1 MALKFITINN
11 YSSRLL
17 VALGAFLII
26 DKVFSPAVIAANNQ
40 SHIQENQI
48 TNVSFSLNNA
58 IAAAPRVS
66 PAAINLVKQYEGF
79 RSYAYIDT
87 NGLPVIGYGQ
97 SRIRGRKVRMG
108 QYISRAEADA
118 ELAKELYRI
127 QSLVASK
134 VKVKLNPNQL
144 AALTSLVYN
153 AGFRVVTNS
162 TLSRKL
168 NAGNYAG
175 AANEILRWNKAHQ
188 GGKLV
193 PLAGLIKRRQ
203 AERQLFLTPYK

>member
-11 YSSRLL
+11 YYSRLL

-26 DKVFSPAVIAANNQ
+26 PTAFSSAVIAANNQ

-66 PAAINLVKQYEGF
+66 PVAINLVKQYEGF

-97 SRIRGRKVRMG
+97 SIIRGRKVRMG

-118 ELAKELYRI
+118 ELAKELHRL
-127 QSLVASK
+127 QGFVASK

-144 AALTSLVYN
+144 AALTSLAYN
-153 AGFRVVTNS
+153 AGIRVVTKS
-162 TLSRKL
+162 TLARKL

-193 PLAGLIKRRQ
+193 PLAGLIRRRQ

>member
-66 PAAINLVKQYEGF
+66 PVAINLVKQYEGF

>member
-26 DKVFSPAVIAANNQ
+26 DKVFSPAVIAGNNQ

-66 PAAINLVKQYEGF
+66 PVAINLVKQYEGF

-175 AANEILRWNKAHQ
+175 AANEILRWNKANQ

>member
-1 MALKFITINN
+1 MTLKFITINN
-11 YSSRLL
+11 YYSRLL

-26 DKVFSPAVIAANNQ
+26 PTAFSSAVIAADNQ
-40 SHIQENQI
+40 IHIQENQI
-48 TNVSFSLNNA
+48 KNVSLNNA

-66 PAAINLVKQYEGF
+66 PTAINLVKQYEGF

-97 SRIRGRKVRMG
+97 SIIRGRKVRMG

-118 ELAKELYRI
+118 ELAKELHRL
-127 QSLVASK
+127 QGLVASK

-144 AALTSLVYN
+144 AALTSLAYN
-153 AGFRVVTNS
+153 AGIRVVTKS
-162 TLSRKL
+162 TLARKL

-193 PLAGLIKRRQ
+193 PLAGLIRRRQ

>member
-26 DKVFSPAVIAANNQ
+26 PTAFSSAVIAADNQ
-40 SHIQENQI
+40 IHIQENQI
-48 TNVSFSLNNA
+48 KNVSLNNA

-66 PAAINLVKQYEGF
+66 PTAINLVKQYEGF

-97 SRIRGRKVRMG
+97 SKIRGRKVRMG

-118 ELAKELYRI
+118 ELAKELHRL
-127 QSLVASK
+127 QGLVASK

-144 AALTSLVYN
+144 AALTSLAYN
-153 AGFRVVTNS
+153 AGIRVVTKS
-162 TLSRKL
+162 TLARKL

-193 PLAGLIKRRQ
+193 PLAGLIRRRQ

>member
-1 MALKFITINN
+1 MTLKFITINN
-11 YSSRLL
+11 YYSRLL

-26 DKVFSPAVIAANNQ
+26 PTAFSSAVIAADNQ
-40 SHIQENQI
+40 IHIQENQI
-48 TNVSFSLNNA
+48 KNVSLNNA

-66 PAAINLVKQYEGF
+66 PTAINLVKQYEGF

-97 SRIRGRKVRMG
+97 SIIRGRKVRMG

-118 ELAKELYRI
+118 ELAKELHRL
-127 QSLVASK
+127 QGLVASK
-134 VKVKLNPNQL
+134 VKVKLNSNQL
-144 AALTSLVYN
+144 AALTSLAYN
-153 AGFRVVTNS
+153 AGIRVVTKS
-162 TLSRKL
+162 TLARKL

-193 PLAGLIKRRQ
+193 PLAGLIRRRQ

>member
-26 DKVFSPAVIAANNQ
+26 PTAFSSAVIAADNQ
-40 SHIQENQI
+40 IHIQENQI
-48 TNVSFSLNNA
+48 KNVSLNNA

-66 PAAINLVKQYEGF
+66 PTAINLVKQYEGF

-97 SRIRGRKVRMG
+97 SIIRGRKVRMG

-118 ELAKELYRI
+118 ELAKELHRL
-127 QSLVASK
+127 QGLVASK

-144 AALTSLVYN
+144 AALTSLAYN
-153 AGFRVVTNS
+153 AGIRVVTKS
-162 TLSRKL
+162 TLARKL

-193 PLAGLIKRRQ
+193 PLAGLIRRRQ

>member
-11 YSSRLL
+11 YYYRLL
-17 VALGAFLII
+17 VTLGAFLII
-26 DKVFSPAVIAANNQ
+26 DTAFSSTVIAADTQ
-40 SHIQENQI
+40 IHIQENQI
-48 TNVSFSLNNA
+48 QNINLNNA
-58 IAAAPRVS
+58 IATGPRVS

-87 NGLPVIGYGQ
+87 SGGPVIGYGQ
-97 SRIRGRKVRMG
+97 SRIRGRKVKMG

-127 QSLVASK
+127 QSIVASK

-144 AALTSLVYN
+144 AALTSLAYN
-153 AGFRVVTNS
+153 AGIRVVTNS
-162 TLSRKL
+162 TLIRKL

-175 AANEILRWNKAHQ
+175 AANEILRWHKANQ

-193 PLAGLIKRRQ
+193 PLAGLIRRRQ

>member
-11 YSSRLL
+11 YYSRLL

-26 DKVFSPAVIAANNQ
+26 NKVFSSAAIAANNQ

-48 TNVSFSLNNA
+48 ENVSLNNA

-66 PAAINLVKQYEGF
+66 PVAINLVKQYEGF

-175 AANEILRWNKAHQ
+175 AANEILRWNKANQ

>member
-26 DKVFSPAVIAANNQ
+26 DTVFSSAVIAADNQ
-40 SHIQENQI
+40 IHIQENQI
-48 TNVSFSLNNA
+48 TNVNLNHA

-97 SRIRGRKVRMG
+97 SKIRGRKVRMG

-118 ELAKELYRI
+118 ELAKELHRL
-127 QSLVASK
+127 QGLVASK

-144 AALTSLVYN
+144 AALTSLAYN
-153 AGFRVVTNS
+153 AGIRVVTKS
-162 TLSRKL
+162 TLARKL

-193 PLAGLIKRRQ
+193 PLAGLIRRRQ